1 MSVDTSATRA
11 PRHVSAHPGSGPL
24 PVDLPDLV
32 GRLARRDPD
41 ALLVRE
47 RTADGA
53 LVTTTRGELWAR
65 VRGLAEELREHGV
78 GPGDAIAVW
87 MPNWSDALVWQCA
100 AAAREAL
107 VVGINTRY
115 GVEEAGHVL
124 ARARP
129 VLVALAHDFHG
140 LDLVGRLRAAA
151 TGSGVVPQVVL
162 VPGPGR
168 PAPDDPTVADV
179 GGGAWT
185 PRRAD
190 GPEPAPSD
198 PGRLA
203 VAFTTSGSTGLPKLA
218 AHSGR
223 GVLAHAVADAAALGL
238 SEGDVVLCALPLSG
252 VFGYNAA
259 TAGLAAGATLLLE
272 PVFDADVVLD
282 DMAAC
287 GVTHVGAGDDLAL
300 RLAQAWRTRPR
311 DLSAWRWWGVADF
324 QGRSRELAAWLTEA
338 VGTAVT
344 GVYGS
349 SEVFAL
355 TAAWPADEPAPGRL
369 AGGGRV
375 VHPGIEVRVADPG
388 SGEIL
393 AYGAEGE
400 LEFRG
405 PNVVDAYLGS
415 EPDVSTAD
423 GWFRSGDLGVLVD
436 EGVFVYVCRMGDAL
450 RLRGFLVDPAEI
462 EVRLGAHPAVHTAK
476 VVGVSADDGA
486 TVAVGF
492 VTLVEGGDDPGDLR
506 AWCREGLAAFKVPA
520 AVHVL
525 DEMPTTSGTNGT
537 KIKAAEL
544 REVASG
550 LVSAEGGHSDG

>member
-1 MSVDTSATRA
+1 MSADTAATATPRQVTGFPA
-11 PRHVSAHPGSGPL
+11 PGEQPT
-24 PVDLPDLV
+24 DLPDLV
-32 GRLARRDPD
+32 GRLACRDPD
-41 ALLVRE
+41 AVLVRE
-47 RTADGA
+47 RTADDG
-53 LVTTTRGELWAR
+53 LRSTTRGELAAR
-65 VRGLAEELREHGV
+65 VRGLAEELRERGV
-78 GPGDAIAVW
+78 GPGDVVAVW
-87 MPNWSDALVWQCA
+87 MPTWSDALVWQCA
-100 AAAREAL
+100 VAARDAL

-115 GVEEAGHVL
+115 GVEEATHVL
-124 ARARP
+124 ERTRP

-140 LDLVGRLRAAA
+140 LDLQGRLRAAA
-151 TGSGVVPQVVL
+151 AGAGVTPQVAL

-168 PAPDDPTVADV
+168 PVPDDPSVADV

-185 PRRAD
+185 PVRGD

-198 PGRLA
+198 PSRLA

-218 AHSGR
+218 AHAGT

-238 SEGDVVLCALPLSG
+238 TEADVVLCALPLSG

-287 GVTHVGAGDDLAL
+287 GVTHLASGDDLVL
-300 RLAQAWRTRPR
+300 RLVQAWGARPR
-311 DLSAWRWWGVADF
+311 DLSSWRWWGVADF
-324 QGRSRELAAWLTEA
+324 QGRSRELAAWLAAE
-338 VGTAVT
+338 VGVTTA

-349 SEVFAL
+349 SETFAL
-355 TAAWPADEPAPGRL
+355 TATWPTDEPVPGLL

-375 VHPGIEVRVADPG
+375 VHPGIEVRTADPVTG
-388 SGEIL
+388 DVLG
-393 AYGAEGE
+393 YGVEGE

-405 PNVVDAYLGS
+405 PNVVDGYLGS
-415 EPDVSTAD
+415 EPDVFTDD

-436 EGVFVYVCRMGDAL
+436 DGAFVYVCRMGDAL

-462 EVRLGAHPAVHTAK
+462 EIRLAAHPAVHTAK
-476 VVGVSADDGA
+476 VVGVPDDDGA

-492 VTLVEGGDDPGDLR
+492 VTRDGDDAPGDLR
-506 AWCREGLAAFKVPA
+506 AWCREVLAPFKVPA
-520 AVHVL
+520 AVRVL
-525 DEMPTTSGTNGT
+525 DEMPTTSGTNGL
-537 KIKAAEL
+537 KIKAAAL

-550 LVSAEGGHSDG
+550 LVSTNPRYHTD